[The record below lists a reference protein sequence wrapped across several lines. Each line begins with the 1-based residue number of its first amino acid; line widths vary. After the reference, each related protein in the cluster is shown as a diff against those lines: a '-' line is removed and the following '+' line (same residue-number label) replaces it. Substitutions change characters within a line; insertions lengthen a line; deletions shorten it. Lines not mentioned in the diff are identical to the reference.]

1 MNTQKDLVSL
11 VKAFQDV
18 ANRHA
23 VERVMAMFADDAEFE
38 MVGLFTLVGKQ
49 QIRAIFEYDAGV
61 NTELQFINC
70 TSEGNTVT
78 CQLVECNDRLEAT
91 GISKL
96 HHTSCVL
103 TFKDRLI
110 KKFTATLPA
119 ESTQTIGEMWQ
130 AFLPWIAKNYPADYS
145 RMFTPEGRFI
155 YNRENGERVV
165 PLLKEWRA
173 SQGK

>member
-1 MNTQKDLVSL
+1 MNTKQDLLGL
-11 VKAFQDV
+11 VQAFQDV

-23 VERVMAMFADDAEFE
+23 VDTVMGMFADDAEFE
-38 MVGLFTLVGKQ
+38 IVGLYTVVGKQ

-70 TSEGNTVT
+70 TSEGDTVT
-78 CQLVECNDRLEAT
+78 CQLVERNDRLKVI

-96 HHTSCVL
+96 QYTSCVL

-110 KKFTATLPA
+110 RKFTVTPPA
-119 ESTQTIGEMWQ
+119 ESARSIGEIWQ
-130 AFLPWIAKNYPADYS
+130 AFLPWLGRNYPADYS
-145 RMFTPEGRFI
+145 KMFTPAGRFI

-173 SQGK
+173 SQEK